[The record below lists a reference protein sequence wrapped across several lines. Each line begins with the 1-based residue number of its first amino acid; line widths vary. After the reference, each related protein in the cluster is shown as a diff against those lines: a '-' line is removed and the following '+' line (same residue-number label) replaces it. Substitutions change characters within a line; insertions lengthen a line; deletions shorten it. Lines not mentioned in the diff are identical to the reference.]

1 MWASLAPGSAVPR
14 ARGPLGTH
22 PSHGNSRA
30 RLPLRASSA
39 SDDAPIAVP
48 HSGYHRTVG
57 VPRTFFEGWYFRV
70 TLPESRDN
78 LSLIYHVYDPDLP
91 DSPRRAAGAQ
101 VCAPGGGYLFRESKN
116 VDAFRADP
124 HALELRMPLEPG
136 VGVPTPEPANS
147 ADPRDLEPEFFEVSE
162 GGARHRGRLTRDP
175 SLDDPAVWPA
185 SKRVSVVE
193 WDFRVRAVAGYGGD
207 RDRPQLS
214 TAGWLSALPVFE
226 PHYQV
231 LVAHGLATGWVETD
245 GVRAE
250 FRDSPAYAE
259 KNWGGAGFPV
269 KWFWVQ
275 CNAFPTRPGLS
286 VTATGANRGV
296 VLLPGTREE
305 VAAVMIH
312 DADGNFYPFVPAG
325 SDPAEVRWEVAP
337 WGFWRVTA
345 KTSTHEVEITAT
357 IEPEDAVPGGTT
369 VLRAPV
375 DDPKRGMAPLCR
387 ESFRG
392 AMRVSLWEREGRG
405 WGSGARGRCILDAVA
420 SDVAVV
426 EVGGGPWDEDWVG
439 TAEMREPLGTL
450 AAADV
455 DVRAVADFLKPLGD
469 VVPGL

>member
-14 ARGPLGTH
+14 ARGPSERILLTEI
-22 PSHGNSRA
+22 RA
-30 RLPLRASSA
+30 RVFLFARRPRRTTRPSRSPLGIPPNRRRA
-39 SDDAPIAVP
+39 
-48 HSGYHRTVG
+48 
-57 VPRTFFEGWYFRV
+57 RTFFEGWYFRV

-101 VCAPGGGYLFRESKN
+101 VCAPGGGYLFRESKD

-136 VGVPTPEPANS
+136 VGVPTPDPARPAEPHH
-147 ADPRDLEPEFFEVSE
+147 LEPEFYEVSE
-162 GGARHRGRLTRDP
+162 EARATAVASLATRPATIPRCGPVQTRLRRRVGLSRATGRRVRRRPRETPNLHRGLALRAP
-175 SLDDPAVWPA
+175 
-185 SKRVSVVE
+185 
-193 WDFRVRAVAGYGGD
+193 RVRTPLPGAPRARPGD
-207 RDRPQLS
+207 RMGRDGRRSRGIPR
-214 TAGWLSALPVFE
+214 
-226 PHYQV
+226 
-231 LVAHGLATGWVETD
+231 LARV
-245 GVRAE
+245 
-250 FRDSPAYAE
+250 AE
-259 KNWGGAGFPV
+259 KNWGGAGFPE
-269 KWFWVQ
+269 KWFWLQ

-296 VLLPGTREE
+296 VLLPGAREE

-337 WGFWRVTA
+337 WGSWRVTA
-345 KTSTHEVEITAT
+345 ETSTHEVEITAT
-357 IEPEDAVPGGTT
+357 IEPKDVVPGGTT

-375 DDPKRGMAPLCR
+375 DDPKRGMAPSCR

-392 AMRVSLWEREGRG
+392 TMRTSLWEREGRG

-420 SDVAVV
+420 SDVAAV
-426 EVGGGPWDEDWVG
+426 EVGGGPWEEDWVG
-439 TAEMREPLGTL
+439 NAEMREPLGTL
-450 AAADV
+450 A
-455 DVRAVADFLKPLGD
+455 RHRRRRPSRRRFFKPLGD

>member
-101 VCAPGGGYLFRESKN
+101 VCAPGGGYLFRESKD

-136 VGVPTPEPANS
+136 VGVPTPDPARPAEPHH
-147 ADPRDLEPEFFEVSE
+147 LEPEFYEVSE

-175 SLDDPAVWPA
+175 SRDDPAVWPP

-193 WDFRVRAVAGYGGD
+193 WDFRVRPVAGYGGD
-207 RDRPQLS
+207 RERPQIS

-231 LVAHGLATGWVETD
+231 LLAHGLATGWVETD
-245 GVRAE
+245 GVRAG

-259 KNWGGAGFPV
+259 KI
-269 KWFWVQ
+269 K
-275 CNAFPTRPGLS
+275 R
-286 VTATGANRGV
+286 RGV
-296 VLLPGTREE
+296 PREVVLAPMQRLPDPPGAQRHGHGCEPGRGVAPRGARGGGGGDDTRR
-305 VAAVMIH
+305 
-312 DADGNFYPFVPAG
+312 GWKLLPFVPAG

-337 WGFWRVTA
+337 WGSWRVTA
-345 KTSTHEVEITAT
+345 ETSTHEVEITAT
-357 IEPEDAVPGGTT
+357 IEPKDVVPGGTT

-375 DDPKRGMAPLCR
+375 DDPKRGMAPSCR

-392 AMRVSLWEREGRG
+392 TMRTSLWEREGRG

-420 SDVAVV
+420 SDVAAV
-426 EVGGGPWDEDWVG
+426 EVGGGGPWEEDWVG
-439 TAEMREPLGTL
+439 NAEMREPLGTL
-450 AAADV
+450 AGTDV
-455 DVRAVADFLKPLGD
+455 DVRAVADFFKPLGD